1 MLQAVLASFGVALLS
16 PWLVRV
22 FKGRSGWLLALLPVA
37 LTVYFGRLAPGVS
50 EGSSLSQSFP
60 WLPALGVELSF
71 YLDGLSLLFALLI
84 SFIGVFI
91 VVYAGGYLRDDPN
104 LGRFYLALLAFM
116 AAMLGLVLSDN
127 LITLFVFWELTSLT
141 SFFLVGYKH
150 QYEASRTSA
159 LQALLVT
166 GLGGLAMLAGFLL
179 LGSVAGTYTISE
191 LLTQPDAVQAVQGH
205 ALYLPMLLL
214 VLLGALTKSAQFPF
228 HFWLPN
234 AMAAPTPVSAYLHS
248 ATMVKAGI
256 YLLARL
262 SPALG
267 GTAAWLW
274 LLGAAGLLTVLT
286 AGALAL
292 KQRDLKKL
300 LAYSTLVALGLLTML
315 LAVGTPAAVK
325 AAMVF
330 LLAHSLYKAS
340 LFMVAGIVDHQ
351 AGTRDVTELSGLAR
365 VMPLT
370 FAAALFAAFS
380 TAGLPPKLGFIGKE
394 LAYEGLLGAPALLVA
409 AVLSNATMFVVAVL
423 VALKPF
429 VGRTLRAPQA
439 VRGAPLSL
447 WLGPFV
453 LAGLGLVFGL
463 FPELIELTKLPA
475 VAAVLAAPYEF
486 SLYLFP
492 SSFTPA
498 LILSIVTVALGLA
511 LLALWPS
518 IYRGL
523 SRLEGFDW
531 GPARGYDLSLKGL
544 IWLAE
549 TQTRLVQGDNLRRH
563 LAVILG
569 FTVAL
574 VGATAVFRGGLN
586 IELRLET
593 GYFYEYVLAGLV
605 VAAALAAT
613 LARTRLAAVTA
624 LGVVGFGVA
633 LLFVVF
639 AAPDLAI
646 TQFLVET
653 LLVIIVVLVT
663 LRLPEWRREENVSGS
678 TRLRDGFIALAG
690 GGLVTVLLLSVTS
703 LPFSGE
709 LTAFFESESWPSA
722 FGRNIV
728 NVILVDFRALD
739 TLGEITVLAVA
750 ALGVFALLRTR
761 LNPRAEVSS
770 NMSSDTSPGTSPGS
784 SANFPESNTNMSNAN
799 TPDVIM
805 PNVTMPKTDT
815 PSPNTSHPNAPVT
828 AKPDTANIANPEQ
841 KGTP

>member
-22 FKGRSGWLLALLPVA
+22 FKGRSGWFLALLPVA
-37 LTVYFGRLAPGVS
+37 LTVYFGALTPGVS

-84 SFIGVFI
+84 SFIGIFI
-91 VVYAGGYLRDDPN
+91 VVYAGGYLRGDPN
-104 LGRFYLALLAFM
+104 LGRFYLTLLAFM

-191 LLTQPDAVQAVQGH
+191 LLTQPDTVRAIQGH
-205 ALYLPMLLL
+205 ALYLPTLLL
-214 VLLGALTKSAQFPF
+214 VLLGAFTKSAQFPF

-340 LFMVAGIVDHQ
+340 LFMVAGTVDHQ
-351 AGTRDVTELSGLAR
+351 AGTRDVTELSGLVR

-370 FAAALFAAFS
+370 FVAALFAAFS

-394 LAYEGLLGAPALLVA
+394 LAYEGLLGAPALLAA
-409 AVLSNATMFVVAVL
+409 AVLSNATMFVVAAL

-429 VGRTLRAPQA
+429 VGRSLRAPQA

-544 IWLAE
+544 VWLAE

-663 LRLPEWRREENVSGS
+663 LRLPEWRREEGS
-678 TRLRDGFIALAG
+678 SRPARLRDGFIALAG

-703 LPFSGE
+703 PPFSGE

-761 LNPRAEVSS
+761 PSPRSEVLSNTSANSLSDTPPNTLLNPPR
-770 NMSSDTSPGTSPGS
+770 TH
-784 SANFPESNTNMSNAN
+784 AN
-799 TPDVIM
+799 TSNLSTGNPTM
-805 PNVTMPKTDT
+805 PNLNASK
-815 PSPNTSHPNAPVT
+815 PNASVI
-828 AKPDTANIANPEQ
+828 AKPDTANPANPKQ